1 MQDGGGAT
9 TYRRL
14 GSGATGNFLRDR
26 ILYIISVS
34 GTFILF
40 LLFVLW
46 ILILLFL
53 INLDVNTINDKENT
67 LSSSINSYIVSHPGD
82 GYYGDGSYYYYYG
95 DGDGDGNYYYYGDGD
110 GDGDGYYYYGD
121 GDGDG
126 TGGGTNVEIFNTYI
140 TNNLER

>member
-26 ILYIISVS
+26 ILYILSVS

-95 DGDGDGNYYYYGDGD
+95 DGDGDGYYYYGDGN
-110 GDGDGYYYYGD
+110 
-121 GDGDG
+121 GDG